1 MVRKCTHRQTSEAFA
16 AKFIRKRRGG
26 GRKGAKMEDIVKE
39 INVLRSIKHPNV
51 ISLHEVYDT
60 KPEVILVLE
69 L

>member
-1 MVRKCTHRQTSEAFA
+1 VRRCTHRKSGKPYA

-39 INVLRSIKHPNV
+39 INVLRCIDHPNV

-60 KPEVILVLE
+60 RQEVILVLE